1 MTLAR
6 NAAYN
11 LLGAAVPAV
20 LNLLTIPYIVRSLG
34 SADFGL
40 LTLVTAIVGYFA
52 IIDINLTA
60 GSTRYVAQYRT
71 SGDAPRLH
79 ATISFGLMVYLVI
92 GLLGML
98 GLLAGAELIADRLL
112 DMPAE
117 HRGTAV
123 VALRIAALG
132 FLFGQVQ
139 AYLNSLPGALLRYD
153 VSGRIEATFGTLLPL
168 ATVGLLAL
176 GQGLLGVIV
185 LRVVLSG
192 VQAGVLAL
200 ALRRLLPAFA
210 PAWPEAALRRQL
222 LSFSGYSFLSRLA
235 AVTYAQA
242 DKLIIGARLGLS
254 AVAHYAVPT
263 TLSNRVMSLVF
274 RLSGVMLPHAS
285 ALATAGR
292 HEELAGH
299 YLAATRH
306 LFYLNGCIALLLAGL
321 AHPILGLWMGPEFA
335 REGAAVMALIAFAQW
350 VDSTTNLPSLVND
363 AVGHPRVTGG
373 FALAR
378 AVLGLGCI
386 AGGIAW
392 AGIIG
397 AAAGHLVASLLMA
410 AVFVCYV
417 HGRSVPVA
425 LGPLWRQSYAG
436 PLLWLLPVAM
446 LAFGLAPW
454 ADTGWRLCAAAAAV
468 GGVAAAGGWWGV
480 LSPALRERVGA
491 RVRRGGPE

>member
-20 LNLLTIPYIVRSLG
+20 LSLLTIPYIVRSLG
-34 SADFGL
+34 TADFGL

-52 IIDINLTA
+52 IIDINMTA

-71 SGDAPRLH
+71 CGDAPRLH
-79 ATISFGLMVYLVI
+79 ATICFGLVVYLGI
-92 GLLGML
+92 GSLGML
-98 GLLAGAELIADRLL
+98 ALLAGAEFIAGRLP

-117 HRGTAV
+117 HQGTAV
-123 VALRIAALG
+123 LALRIAALG
-132 FLFGQVQ
+132 FLFGQLQ
-139 AYLNSLPGALLRYD
+139 AYLNSLPGAMLRYD
-153 VSGRIEATFGTLLPL
+153 VSGRIEAAFGTLLPL
-168 ATVGLLAL
+168 ATVTLLAL
-176 GQGLLGVIV
+176 GQGLIGVIV
-185 LRVVLSG
+185 LRVALSA
-192 VQAGVLAL
+192 VQIGVLAL
-200 ALRRLLPAFA
+200 SLRRLLPAFA
-210 PAWPEAALRRQL
+210 PAWPDAALRRQL

-242 DKLIIGARLGLS
+242 DKLMIGARLGLS

-292 HEELAGH
+292 HEELADH
-299 YLAATRH
+299 YLTATRH

-321 AHPILGLWMGPEFA
+321 AQPMLALWIGPDFA
-335 REGAAVMALIAFAQW
+335 RAGATVMALIALAQW

-363 AVGHPRVTGG
+363 AVGHPRVTGV

-386 AGGIAW
+386 GGGIEL
-392 AGIIG
+392 AGIVG

-410 AVFVCYV
+410 AVFVRYV

-436 PLLWLLPVAM
+436 PLLWLVPVAA

-454 ADTGWRLCAAAAAV
+454 ADTWWRLCVALSV
-468 GGVAAAGGWWGV
+468 VIGVAAAGGWWGV
-480 LSPALRERVGA
+480 LSPALRKRLQA
-491 RVRRGGPE
+491 RLLRGGPG